1 MGVSKT
7 EVSETEN
14 SAALHYPLV
23 TGDRVAPGRRH
34 GAAPNR
40 GRSCYRLRC
49 VALVRRAVY
58 TVITLVA
65 RGPVMAAPEVG
76 DS

>member
-14 SAALHYPLV
+14 SAALHYPLI
-23 TGDRVAPGRRH
+23 TGDRVALCRRP
-34 GAAPNR
+34 AAVPIR
-40 GRSCYRLRC
+40 GSWCYRLRC